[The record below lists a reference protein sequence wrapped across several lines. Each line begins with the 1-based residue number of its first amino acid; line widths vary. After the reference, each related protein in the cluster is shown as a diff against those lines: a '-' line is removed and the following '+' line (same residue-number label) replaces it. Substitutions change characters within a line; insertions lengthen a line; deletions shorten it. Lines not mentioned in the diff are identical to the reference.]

1 MCCTD
6 TFFRWHFPCSS
17 KYTFLVTVLSLTIF
31 RGQNKNLIIQH
42 MQENSIVTGKVE
54 RRGPPETDRNSE
66 CKGQLSEPYE
76 QVGAAKKI
84 T

>member
-1 MCCTD
+1 M
-6 TFFRWHFPCSS
+6 
-17 KYTFLVTVLSLTIF
+17 IF